1 MEKKYTLSSCLD
13 SEEQEI
19 QRMRKQTKILK
30 ESSMNKFN
38 ALKTTT
44 QHLERKTF
52 PNCLLFQQE
61 FPRLFGTDVKTFKYE
76 LKHNM
81 ENLETQLN
89 KETLHEK
96 DSKKVLGMLKTQF
109 QKFFHSKLLK
119 TSNYEYE
126 AREARDTS
134 WAQEIQKRL
143 KRLNE
148 RKLQIQEVKALDAS
162 SGNTES
168 GGIVSD
174 KGNAKSSKNDCRKT
188 MNGQSYGK
196 ESNTSGNKRSRPGNE
211 CNEKRNS
218 GNDTYITPF
227 YYIEPMAEVQY
238 TAEYTVFA
246 VEKQHTEQ
254 LEFPNDSYVMEKDD
268 SNVTPNS
275 SDMSDD
281 GEKVD
286 QDVEKER
293 VLLASLIED
302 FKPDINEN
310 KKIQKQLK
318 KANTSLT
325 QEINESKIAHQNTKN
340 DIAKEEAELKCKEAL
355 GLLAKQKHDFNE
367 SAKLQAYKTFKF
379 EKEIKEEMFGDL
391 KYIKSLENEVDEL
404 QSDKTEFSKEYDLL
418 LQEYVSNDIMC
429 AILRSFDNIDE
440 QTELQYKR
448 FANLEQHCIEI
459 ELALQHEKE
468 NSVYENSWRKQP
480 LISGNKEKDLKEQND
495 SLIAEL
501 NRKTLEINYLKAQLQ
516 DKTIANA
523 EMHENWNKIKG
534 KGVDT
539 NFGKPSIL
547 GKPSLQT
554 IRN

>member
-1 MEKKYTLSSCLD
+1 MEKKYTLSLCLD

-19 QRMRKQTKILK
+19 QRMQ
-30 ESSMNKFN
+30 
-38 ALKTTT
+38 
-44 QHLERKTF
+44 
-52 PNCLLFQQE
+52 

-148 RKLQIQEVKALDAS
+148 RKLQIQECKVQEVKALDAS

-196 ESNTSGNKRSRPGNE
+196 ENNTSGNKRSRPGNE

-218 GNDTYITPF
+218 GNDTDITPF
-227 YYIEPMAEVQY
+227 YYIEPMAEVPY

-281 GEKVD
+281 GGKVD
-286 QDVEKER
+286 QDVKKER
-293 VLLASLIED
+293 VLLASLIKD
-302 FKPDINEN
+302 LKADIDEN
-310 KKIQKQLK
+310 KKNQKQLK

-325 QEINESKIAHQNTKN
+325 QEINESKIAHQNTVN
-340 DIAKEEAELKCKEAL
+340 D
-355 GLLAKQKHDFNE
+355 
-367 SAKLQAYKTFKF
+367 
-379 EKEIKEEMFGDL
+379 
-391 KYIKSLENEVDEL
+391 
-404 QSDKTEFSKEYDLL
+404 
-418 LQEYVSNDIMC
+418 
-429 AILRSFDNIDE
+429 
-440 QTELQYKR
+440 
-448 FANLEQHCIEI
+448 
-459 ELALQHEKE
+459 
-468 NSVYENSWRKQP
+468 
-480 LISGNKEKDLKEQND
+480 
-495 SLIAEL
+495 L
-501 NRKTLEINYLKAQLQ
+501 NRCKKC
-516 DKTIANA
+516 
-523 EMHENWNKIKG
+523 
-534 KGVDT
+534 
-539 NFGKPSIL
+539 S
-547 GKPSLQT
+547 S
-554 IRN
+554 